1 MYTVL
6 PFSSSFTFLRKQH
19 TFMDA
24 LENRKKKIKKKKKK
38 HIIVHVLYVANT
50 RIYTKEFQ
58 NEMERIMQQKR
69 LPAFNLV
76 GVRIYSFFF
85 FFLF

>member
-1 MYTVL
+1 
-6 PFSSSFTFLRKQH
+6 
-19 TFMDA
+19 MDA
-24 LENRKKKIKKKKKK
+24 LENRKKKKKKKKK
-38 HIIVHVLYVANT
+38 KKSRQLHFILNFQVHIIVHVLYVANT